1 MIKMIEIRAE
11 MIQSF
16 PSVAKVST
24 WKERY
29 YVDLSGRNFSF
40 SRDRTLKIFMTGN
53 ELVIEAGK
61 GCMSPTMSAAYDS
74 FIADI
79 ERIATKTFGYSD
91 SLNARYT
98 FK

>member
-16 PSVAKVST
+16 ACVAKVSA
-24 WKERY
+24 WKDRF
-29 YVDLSGRNFSF
+29 YVELSGRNSSF
-40 SRDRTLKIFMTGN
+40 AGDRTLKIFLSGDG
-53 ELVIEAGK
+53 LVIEAGK
-61 GCMSPTMSAAYDS
+61 GYMSPTMSDAYDS
-74 FIADI
+74 FIAQL
-79 ERIATKTFGYSD
+79 ERIATKTSGYSD